1 MADFDDIKSP
11 TGSHLLKDRSSATG
25 NRVIARDFGV
35 NSRSQLQQT
44 VGRTLAGGDN
54 KTDYR
59 HDVSEG
65 PGTGAPGN

>member
-44 VGRTLAGGDN
+44 VGRTLARGD

-65 PGTGAPGN
+65 LGTGAAEN